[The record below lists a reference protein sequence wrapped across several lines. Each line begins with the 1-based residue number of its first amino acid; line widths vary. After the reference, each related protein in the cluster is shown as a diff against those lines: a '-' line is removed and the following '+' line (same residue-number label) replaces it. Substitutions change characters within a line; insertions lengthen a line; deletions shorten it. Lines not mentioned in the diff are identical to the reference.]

1 MKNMNKQEIL
11 EIENNYNSFIMG
23 NLRDKYTNEEW
34 SEMETKI
41 ENDRK
46 NGKPDENFLYLYIR
60 NKDVN
65 ELRKLRT
72 VLSDFYSKYDLSILD
87 EWIAWKSR

>member
-1 MKNMNKQEIL
+1 
-11 EIENNYNSFIMG
+11 MG
-23 NLRDKYTNEEW
+23 NLRDKYTDEEW

-46 NGKPDENFLYLYIR
+46 NGKPDEIFLSLSIWD
-60 NKDVN
+60 NDIE

-72 VLSDFYSKYDLSILD
+72 VLSDFYDKYDLSILD
-87 EWIAWKSR
+87 KWIAWKRR

>member
-1 MKNMNKQEIL
+1 
-11 EIENNYNSFIMG
+11 MG

-46 NGKPDENFLYLYIR
+46 NGKPDEIFLYLYIP

-72 VLSDFYSKYDLSILD
+72 VLSDFYSKYDLSTLD

>member
-1 MKNMNKQEIL
+1 
-11 EIENNYNSFIMG
+11 MG

-46 NGKPDENFLYLYIR
+46 NGKPDEIFLYLYIR

-72 VLSDFYSKYDLSILD
+72 VLLDFYSKYDLSILD

>member
-1 MKNMNKQEIL
+1 
-11 EIENNYNSFIMG
+11 MG

-46 NGKPDENFLYLYIR
+46 NGKPDEIFLYLYIR

>member
-1 MKNMNKQEIL
+1 
-11 EIENNYNSFIMG
+11 MG
-23 NLRDKYTNEEW
+23 NLRDKYTDEEW

-46 NGKPDENFLYLYIR
+46 NGKPDEIFLSLSIW
-60 NKDVN
+60 NKDID

-72 VLSDFYSKYDLSILD
+72 VLSDFYDKYDLSILD
-87 EWIAWKSR
+87 KWIAWKSR

>member
-1 MKNMNKQEIL
+1 
-11 EIENNYNSFIMG
+11 MG
-23 NLRDKYTNEEW
+23 NLRDKYTDEEW

-41 ENDRK
+41 EDDRK
-46 NGKPDENFLYLYIR
+46 NGKPDEIFLYLYIR

-72 VLSDFYSKYDLSILD
+72 VLSDFYSNYDLSILD
-87 EWIAWKSR
+87 KWIAWKSR